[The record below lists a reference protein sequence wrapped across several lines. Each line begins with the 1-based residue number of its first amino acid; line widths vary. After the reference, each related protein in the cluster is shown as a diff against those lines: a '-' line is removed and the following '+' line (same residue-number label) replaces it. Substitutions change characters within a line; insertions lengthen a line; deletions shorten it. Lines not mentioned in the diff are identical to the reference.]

1 MILAGQAAWSSAEP
15 AALPSH
21 MGKELYLGKLE
32 AVDKQIIRSIA
43 ALASVIAVAYCHR
56 YNRPFTNPKPTRGF
70 IENVMLMM
78 GLVDA
83 TTGEPDPKRAKC
95 LEKLWILYADHEMTN
110 STAAF
115 LHVASSLS
123 DPFTCDIAS
132 VAAAY
137 GPLHGGAINI
147 AYQMIQ
153 NVGSLEN
160 VPKLMEDVKAKKFRL
175 YGYGHRIYKTVDP
188 RLKIIKDILAELK
201 DDVQKDSFLAVAM
214 EIDRVASQE
223 PYFTS
228 RNLYANADLFGG
240 FVYTAL

>member
-1 MILAGQAAWSSAEP
+1 MILAGQAAWTSAEP
-15 AALPSH
+15 TALPAH
-21 MGKELYLGKLE
+21 MGKELYLGKLD
-32 AVDKQIIRSIA
+32 AVDPQIIRSIA
-43 ALASVIAVAYCHR
+43 ALASIIAIAYCHR
-56 YNRPFTNPKPTRGF
+56 YNRPFTHPKPKGGF

-78 GLVDA
+78 GMVDA

-153 NVGSLEN
+153 TVGSVEN
-160 VPKLMEDVKAKKFRL
+160 IPKLMEDVKAKKMRL
-175 YGYGHRIYKTVDP
+175 YGYGHRIYRTTDP
-188 RLKIIKDILAELK
+188 RLKVIKDILAELK
-201 DDVQKDSFLAVAM
+201 DDVEKNEFLAVAM
-214 EIDRVASQE
+214 EIDRVASTE

-228 RNLYANADLFGG
+228 RKLYANADLFGG